1 MSSNLKKYIGLDV
14 HKDAT
19 SIAVLNGVGK
29 LVMESIIET
38 KAATLLEFLYGLR
51 GELHVTLEEGTWAAW
66 LYDVLKPHVEEIVVC
81 NPRRNALLKEGSKSD
96 KVDARKLAELLRA
109 GLLRAVYHGEN
120 GLRTLRELARS
131 YLTISKDQGR
141 VMSRL
146 KALYRSRGIP
156 CSGTQ
161 VYTPRH
167 REQWLSKIAQPG
179 VRRHW
184 FTSFSTCSCSRAG
197 TRRARRSKRGGAC
210 WRRRSCLS

>member
-1 MSSNLKKYIGLDV
+1 MNSNIKYIGLDV

-38 KAATLLEFLYGLR
+38 KAATLLEFLHGLR

-96 KVDARKLAELLRA
+96 KVDARKLSELLRG
-109 GLLRAVYHGEN
+109 GLLRAVYHGEH
-120 GLRTLRELARS
+120 GLRTLQELVRS
-131 YLTISKDQGR
+131 YEVISKDTMR
-141 VMSRL
+141 VMNRI
-146 KALYRSRGIP
+146 KALYRSWGVT

-161 VYTPRH
+161 VYSRRH
-167 REQWLSKIAQPG
+167 REQWLIKSTQPG
-179 VRRHW
+179 VRR
-184 FTSFSTCSCSRAG
+184 RAE
-197 TRRARRSKRGGAC
+197 
-210 WRRRSCLS
+210 LFY

>member
-1 MSSNLKKYIGLDV
+1 MSNNMRKYIGLDV

-19 SIAVLNGVGK
+19 SIAVLNGAGK

-38 KAATLLEFLYGLR
+38 KAATLLDFLHGLR
-51 GELHVTLEEGTWAAW
+51 GELHVTLEEGSWAAW

-131 YLTISKDQGR
+131 YLTISKDQVR
-141 VMSRL
+141 VMIRL
-146 KALYRSRGIP
+146 KALYRSWGIP
-156 CSGTQ
+156 CSGKQ
-161 VYTPRH
+161 VYIPRH
-167 REQWLSKIAQPG
+167 RKQWLSKIAQPG
-179 VRRHW
+179 VRR
-184 FTSFSTCSCSRAG
+184 RAELFYQQLDG
-197 TRRARRSKRGGAC
+197 LSAVRHTVRGDLLA
-210 WRRRSCLS
+210 